1 MDPKKAVVR
10 MRRRAREREKIWL
23 QNGLAIFMDA
33 ILVKILAAFLTLS
46 LVTTRPDAVKTQFDP
61 ARDQAE
67 VTRVL
72 RDGCAHMRKA
82 FDVESLDIDDL
93 IKTAMDDP
101 QAISTEVK
109 VLHGLRFDS
118 LLAVYRQFCNNEEV
132 KNASVDLA
140 EVIRFYNGAV
150 ADLPDHNRLKGARIA
165 DSGGILD
172 AQGERFADL
181 TESNR
186 RVWAPLRDIPVPVQN
201 AFIAAEDRRFYEHKG
216 VDERGLVRA
225 MVSNFARP
233 GRPQGGST
241 ITQQVVKN
249 LLVGDDVTY
258 ERKMREIIVASRLER
273 SLTKAE
279 ILELYLNSI
288 YLGRGAWGIELAARN
303 YFGKPA
309 SALTLQ
315 EGAMLAGLPKG
326 PTYYSPDR
334 HPDRAQERLAYV
346 VSRMQEDGVAGA
358 AAIDSAKLSLPQMVA
373 YAQTAQ
379 RDSGYY
385 FLDHVTHE
393 ARSLAGIATLAAAAT
408 TVRTTVRPDL
418 QRAAEA
424 ALQEGLAQYEL
435 RIGRTEWHGAE
446 ANLTEAVRRIEASM
460 PAAVLEN
467 PVVDSKPLAA
477 ARGPARPADT
487 GTKPARGGNVGKPSP
502 GLGSSGPG
510 SSGPGSSSA
519 PPPYPPP
526 RAGEGRGGSPSGV
539 IGPLPLAAATPLV
552 AKPKP
557 AWQQALQAAHSPLY
571 DVHWSTAI
579 VLPNGGDRGGV
590 RVGLADGR
598 VMSLSSAGLAGR
610 RGLNLYD
617 VVFVK
622 VSDAKGKQ
630 VRVDLRVRPTVQ
642 GAAVILDNKT
652 GGILAMAG
660 GFSYPVSQ
668 LNRVT
673 QAVRQPGSSL
683 KPFTYLAALRRGLQP
698 NTLVRDQAV
707 TLPPIGNS
715 SYAREKD
722 YWSPKNA
729 DGGGG
734 GITTLRR
741 GLENSKNLVTANL
754 LEGGIDSDPG
764 QSLARVCELTID
776 AQIYHDCIAYYPF
789 VLGAQPARLIDM
801 AAFYAAV
808 ATEGRRPS
816 PYSIESIQQNGRA
829 VYAHTPESKWL
840 ALGDRPSFFQLRTM
854 LQGVVARGTAR
865 AIGHLSSYVGGK
877 TGTSDDEND
886 AWFIGFTNDVTVGV
900 WVGYDNAEGK
910 RRTLG
915 NSQTGGRVAVPIF
928 EQIVEA
934 TWASFARKTPLN
946 PPSPEAKK
954 ELVAMQ
960 IDLNSGT
967 LLNEQSPQGF
977 TEYFRLRHGQVAETR
992 YSLVSPNEVAANGPG
1007 DEEAYLR
1014 DPSVGERNYYR
1025 GGPLGGGYY
1034 YSQRPNSN
1042 DLFQG
1047 LFGGLFGQP
1056 QRQVFPPGASPY
1068 GDLRSRSAEDRRW
1081 FPPRRVDPDVPW
1093 RDHQRGDF

>member
-1 MDPKKAVVR
+1 
-10 MRRRAREREKIWL
+10 
-23 QNGLAIFMDA
+23 MDA

-61 ARDQAE
+61 VRDQAE

-82 FDVESLDIDDL
+82 FDVESIDIDDL

-101 QAISTEVK
+101 QAISAEIK
-109 VLHGLRFDS
+109 ALHGLKFDS
-118 LLAVYRQFCNNEEV
+118 LLTVYRQFCKNEDV
-132 KNASVDLA
+132 KNSSIDLA

-172 AQGERFADL
+172 ARGERFADL

-186 RVWAPLRDIPVPVQN
+186 RVWVSLRDIPVHVQN

-216 VDERGLVRA
+216 IDERGLVRA
-225 MVSNFARP
+225 MVSNLARP

-273 SLTKAE
+273 TLTKAE

-358 AAIDSAKLSLPQMVA
+358 TAIDSAKVALPQMVA
-373 YAQTAQ
+373 YTQAQQ

-385 FLDHVTHE
+385 FLDHITRE
-393 ARSLAGIATLAAAAT
+393 ARSLPGVGTLTTAAT
-408 TVRTTVRPDL
+408 SVRTTVRPDL

-424 ALQEGLAQYEL
+424 ALQEGLAQYEI
-435 RIGRTEWHGAE
+435 RSGRTEWHGAE
-446 ANLTEAVRRIEASM
+446 ANLADAVRRIEASM
-460 PAAVLEN
+460 PAPAPEIPAASDPRP
-467 PVVDSKPLAA
+467 PVAT
-477 ARGPARPADT
+477 RGSTRQADA
-487 GTKPARGGNVGKPSP
+487 GAKPARGGNTGKLAPGPGVSGAKAAPSP
-502 GLGSSGPG
+502 PG
-510 SSGPGSSSA
+510 I
-519 PPPYPPP
+519 
-526 RAGEGRGGSPSGV
+526 V
-539 IGPLPLAAATPLV
+539 GPLPLSPAAPPV
-552 AKPKP
+552 VKPKP
-557 AWQQALQAAHSPLY
+557 AWQRALEAARLPLY

-579 VLPNGGDRGGV
+579 VLSSSGDRGGV
-590 RVGLADGR
+590 RVGLPDGR
-598 VMSLSSAGLAGR
+598 IMPLSSAGLAGR

-622 VSDAKGKQ
+622 VSDPKGRQ
-630 VRVDLRVRPTVQ
+630 TRVDLRVRPTVQ

-652 GGILAMAG
+652 GAILAMVG

-698 NTLVRDQAV
+698 NTLVRDQVV

-715 SYAREKD
+715 SHARERD
-722 YWSPKNA
+722 YWTPKNA

-754 LEGGIDSDPG
+754 LDGGIDSDPS

-776 AQIYHDCIAYYPF
+776 AQIYRDCIAYYPF

-816 PYSIESIQQNGRA
+816 PYSIESVEQNGRT
-829 VYAHTPESKWL
+829 VYTHTPEFKWL
-840 ALGDRPSFFQLRTM
+840 ASGDRPSFFQLRTM

-865 AIGHLSSYVGGK
+865 AIGHLSSFVGGK

-886 AWFIGFTNDVTVGV
+886 AWFIGFTNDVTIGV
-900 WVGYDNAEGK
+900 WVGYDNADGK

-915 NSQTGGRVAVPIF
+915 NGQTGGRVAVPIF

-934 TWASFARKTPLN
+934 TWASYARKAPLN

-967 LLNEQSPQGF
+967 PLGDRTGQGF
-977 TEYFRLRHGQVAETR
+977 TEYFRLRHGQIEETQ
-992 YSLVSPNEVAANGPG
+992 YALVSPNEVATDDLG
-1007 DEEAYLR
+1007 DGEAYLR
-1014 DPSVGERNYYR
+1014 DPNPGEPGYYS
-1025 GGPLGGGYY
+1025 GNPGGYY
-1034 YSQRPNSN
+1034 YSDRPNTN
-1042 DLFQG
+1042 GFFQGGG
-1047 LFGGLFGQP
+1047 LFGGLFG
-1056 QRQVFPPGASPY
+1056 RQFFPPPASSYGAPPRPYSGAPGPYGSPPGQYGGAPGQY
-1068 GDLRSRSAEDRRW
+1068 GDLRPRYDDRRW
-1081 FPPRRVDPDVPW
+1081 APPRRVDPDVPW
-1093 RDHQRGDF
+1093 RDHQRGEF

>member
-1 MDPKKAVVR
+1 
-10 MRRRAREREKIWL
+10 
-23 QNGLAIFMDA
+23 MDA

-72 RDGCAHMRKA
+72 RDGCTHMRKA

-101 QAISTEVK
+101 QALSSEVK
-109 VLHGLRFDS
+109 VLHGLKFDS
-118 LLAVYRQFCNNEEV
+118 LLAVYRQFCKNEDV

-150 ADLPDHNRLKGARIA
+150 ADLPDHNRLKGGRIA
-165 DSGGILD
+165 ESGGILD
-172 AQGERFADL
+172 ARGERFADL

-186 RVWAPLRDIPVPVQN
+186 RVWVPLRDIPVPVQQ
-201 AFIAAEDRRFYEHKG
+201 AFIAAEDGRFYEHKG

-225 MVSNFARP
+225 MVSNLARP

-373 YAQTAQ
+373 FTQAQQ

-393 ARSLAGIATLAAAAT
+393 ARSLAGIATLTAAAT

-424 ALQEGLAQYEL
+424 ALQEGLAQYEI
-435 RIGRTEWHGAE
+435 RTGRTEWHGAE
-446 ANLTEAVRRIEASM
+446 ANLADAVRRIEASM
-460 PAAVLEN
+460 PAAVPEA
-467 PVVDSKPLAA
+467 VVV
-477 ARGPARPADT
+477 RGPARPADT
-487 GTKPARGGNVGKPSP
+487 GTKPARSGNVGKLSQGP
-502 GLGSSGPG
+502 GL
-510 SSGPGSSSA
+510 SSA

-526 RAGEGRGGSPSGV
+526 RAGEGRGRGPSGV
-539 IGPLPLAAATPLV
+539 VGPLPLAPATPAV
-552 AKPKP
+552 ARPKP
-557 AWQQALQAAHSPLY
+557 AWQRALEAAHLPLY
-571 DVHWSTAI
+571 DVHWSTAV
-579 VLPNGGDRGGV
+579 VLSKGGDRGGV

-622 VSDAKGKQ
+622 VSDAKSKQ
-630 VRVDLRVRPTVQ
+630 ARADLRVRPTVQ

-668 LNRVT
+668 LNRAT

-715 SYAREKD
+715 PYAREKD

-789 VLGAQPARLIDM
+789 VLGAQPARVIDM

-816 PYSIESIQQNGRA
+816 PYSIESIQQNGRT
-829 VYAHTPESKWL
+829 VYTHTPESKWL
-840 ALGDRPSFFQLRTM
+840 ASGDRPSFFQLRTM

-865 AIGHLSSYVGGK
+865 AIGHLSPYVGGK
-877 TGTSDDEND
+877 TGTSDDGND
-886 AWFIGFTNDVTVGV
+886 AWFIGFTNDVTAGV

-915 NSQTGGRVAVPIF
+915 GSQTGGRVAVPIF

-934 TWASFARKTPLN
+934 TWASYARKTPLN

-960 IDLNSGT
+960 IDLNSGN
-967 LLNEQSPQGF
+967 LLNQQSQQSPQGF
-977 TEYFRLRHGQVAETR
+977 TEYFRLRHGQVAETQ
-992 YSLVSPNEVAANGPG
+992 YSLVSPNEVATNGLG
-1007 DEEAYLR
+1007 DEEAYPR
-1014 DPSVGERNYYR
+1014 DPSVGERSYYG

-1034 YSQRPNSN
+1034 YSQRPSSN
-1042 DLFQG
+1042 DFFPG

-1056 QRQVFPPGASPY
+1056 QRQVFPPNPY

-1093 RDHQRGDF
+1093 RDRQRGDF

>member
-1 MDPKKAVVR
+1 
-10 MRRRAREREKIWL
+10 
-23 QNGLAIFMDA
+23 MDA

-61 ARDQAE
+61 ARDQTE
-67 VTRVL
+67 VTRVM

-101 QAISTEVK
+101 RAISSEVK
-109 VLHGLRFDS
+109 VLHGLKFDS
-118 LLAVYRQFCNNEEV
+118 LLAVYRQFCKNEDV
-132 KNASVDLA
+132 KDTPVDLA

-150 ADLPDHNRLKGARIA
+150 ADLPDHNRLKGAHVA
-165 DSGGILD
+165 DPGGILD
-172 AQGERFADL
+172 ARGERFADL

-186 RVWAPLRDIPVPVQN
+186 RVWVPLRDIPIPVQK
-201 AFIAAEDRRFYEHKG
+201 AFIAAEDRRFFEHKG

-225 MVSNFARP
+225 MVSNLARP

-258 ERKMREIIVASRLER
+258 ERKMREIIVASRLEL

-315 EGAMLAGLPKG
+315 EGAMLAGMPKG

-358 AAIDSAKLSLPQMVA
+358 DSAKLSLPQMVA
-373 YAQTAQ
+373 YSQAQQ

-385 FLDHVTHE
+385 FLDHVTRE
-393 ARSLAGIATLAAAAT
+393 ARSITGIGPLTAPAT

-418 QRAAEA
+418 QHAAEG
-424 ALQEGLAQYEL
+424 ALQEGLAQYEI
-435 RIGRTEWHGAE
+435 RTGRTEWHGAE
-446 ANLTEAVRRIEASM
+446 ANLTDAVRRIAASM
-460 PAAVLEN
+460 PAVAPEL
-467 PVVDSKPLAA
+467 PPASDLKPPAST
-477 ARGPARPADT
+477 RGSARPSDP
-487 GTKPARGGNVGKPSP
+487 GTKPAPGSKVGKLAP
-502 GLGSSGPG
+502 GPG
-510 SSGPGSSSA
+510 ASSPKATATPPGI
-519 PPPYPPP
+519 
-526 RAGEGRGGSPSGV
+526 V
-539 IGPLPLAAATPLV
+539 GPLPLSPAVPQA

-557 AWQQALQAAHSPLY
+557 AWQQALEAAHLPLY

-579 VLPNGGDRGGV
+579 VLSNGGDRGGI
-590 RVGLADGR
+590 RVGLSDGR
-598 VMSLSSAGLAGR
+598 VVPLSSTGLAGR
-610 RGLNLYD
+610 GGLNLYD
-617 VVFVK
+617 LVFVK

-630 VRVDLRVRPTVQ
+630 TRVDLRVRPTVQ
-642 GAAVILDNKT
+642 GASVILDNKT
-652 GGILAMAG
+652 GAVLAMAG

-707 TLPPIGNS
+707 TLPPIGDS
-715 SYAREKD
+715 SHARDKD

-754 LEGGIDSDPG
+754 LDGGIDSDPG

-801 AAFYAAV
+801 AAFYAAI

-816 PYSIESIQQNGRA
+816 PYGIESIQQNGRT
-829 VYAHTPESKWL
+829 VYTHAPDSKWL
-840 ALGDRPSFFQLRTM
+840 ASGDRPSFFQLRTM

-877 TGTSDDEND
+877 TGTSDDAND

-900 WVGYDNAEGK
+900 WVGYDNADGK

-934 TWASFARKTPLN
+934 TWASYARKTPLN

-967 LLNEQSPQGF
+967 LLSEQSPQGF
-977 TEYFRLRHGQVAETR
+977 TEYFRLRHGQVEETQ
-992 YSLVSPNEVAANGPG
+992 YSLVSPNEVAANGVG

-1014 DPSVGERNYYR
+1014 DPNAGERSYH
-1025 GGPLGGGYY
+1025 GGNPFGGGYY
-1034 YSQRPNSN
+1034 YTQRPS
-1042 DLFQG
+1042 DFFQGG

-1056 QRQVFPPGASPY
+1056 QRQVPPPGAGSY
-1068 GDLRSRSAEDRRW
+1068 GDLRSRNAEERRW

>member
-1 MDPKKAVVR
+1 
-10 MRRRAREREKIWL
+10 
-23 QNGLAIFMDA
+23 MDA

-61 ARDQAE
+61 ERDRAE

-82 FDVESLDIDDL
+82 FDIESIDLDDL

-101 QAISTEVK
+101 QAISSEVK
-109 VLHGLRFDS
+109 VLHGLKFNS
-118 LLAVYRQFCNNEEV
+118 LLAVYRQFCKNEN
-132 KNASVDLA
+132 NASVDLA
-140 EVIRFYNGAV
+140 EVIRFYNAAV
-150 ADLPDHNRLKGARIA
+150 ADLPDPSRLKGGRIA
-165 DSGGILD
+165 ESSGILD
-172 AQGERFADL
+172 ARGERFADL

-186 RVWAPLRDIPVPVQN
+186 RVWVPLRDIPVPVQK

-225 MVSNFARP
+225 MVSNLARP

-273 SLTKAE
+273 TLSKAE
-279 ILELYLNSI
+279 ILELYLNTI

-346 VSRMQEDGVAGA
+346 VSRMQEDGVADA
-358 AAIDSAKLSLPQMVA
+358 TAIDSAKVSIPQMVA
-373 YAQTAQ
+373 YSQAPQ

-393 ARSLAGIATLAAAAT
+393 ARSLAGIATLTAAGT

-418 QRAAEA
+418 QRATEA
-424 ALQEGLAQYEL
+424 ALQEGLAQYEI
-435 RIGRTEWHGAE
+435 RAGRTEWHGAE
-446 ANLTEAVRRIEASM
+446 ANLADAVRRIEASM
-460 PAAVLEN
+460 PAAVPES
-467 PVVDSKPLAA
+467 PAVSKSP
-477 ARGPARPADT
+477 ARAPARPADA
-487 GTKPARGGNVGKPSP
+487 GAKPARGGNAGKLPPGPGLSSP
-502 GLGSSGPG
+502 GLPGVGASSVKAPASQSGIVGPM
-510 SSGPGSSSA
+510 
-519 PPPYPPP
+519 
-526 RAGEGRGGSPSGV
+526 
-539 IGPLPLAAATPLV
+539 PLAPAAAPV
-552 AKPKP
+552 VKPKP
-557 AWQQALQAAHSPLY
+557 AWQRALEAAHLPLY

-579 VLPNGGDRGGV
+579 VLSNSGDRGGV
-590 RVGLADGR
+590 RVGLPDGR
-598 VMSLSSAGLAGR
+598 VVPLSSAGLVGR

-622 VSDAKGKQ
+622 VSEGKGRQ
-630 VRVDLRVRPTVQ
+630 TRVDLRVRPTVQ

-652 GGILAMAG
+652 GAILAMAG
-660 GFSYPVSQ
+660 GFSYPLSQ

-683 KPFTYLAALRRGLQP
+683 KPFTYLAALRHGLQP

-707 TLPPIGNS
+707 TLPPIGDS
-715 SYAREKD
+715 SHARDQD

-729 DGGGG
+729 EGDGG

-754 LEGGIDSDPG
+754 LDGGIDYDPS

-776 AQIYHDCIAYYPF
+776 AQIYHDCVAYYPF
-789 VLGAQPARLIDM
+789 ILGAQPARLIDM
-801 AAFYAAV
+801 AAFYAAI

-816 PYSIESIQQNGRA
+816 PYGIESVEQNGRA
-829 VYAHTPESKWL
+829 VYTHAADAKWL
-840 ALGDRPSFFQLRTM
+840 AGGDRPSFFQLRSM

-865 AIGHLSSYVGGK
+865 AIAHLSSYVGGK
-877 TGTSDDEND
+877 TGTSDDGND
-886 AWFIGFTNDVTVGV
+886 AWFIGFTNDVTIGV
-900 WVGYDNAEGK
+900 WVGYDNADGK

-915 NSQTGGRVAVPIF
+915 NSQSGGRVAVPIF
-928 EQIVEA
+928 AQIVEA
-934 TWASFARKTPLN
+934 TWAGYTRKTPLN
-946 PPSPEAKK
+946 PPSPEARK

-960 IDLNSGT
+960 IDLNSGAP
-967 LLNEQSPQGF
+967 LGEGGPGAEGF
-977 TEYFRLRHGQVAETR
+977 TEYFRLRNGQVEQTQYA
-992 YSLVSPNEVAANGPG
+992 LVSPSEVATNGLG
-1007 DEEAYLR
+1007 ND
-1014 DPSVGERNYYR
+1014 DPDGGERGYP
-1025 GGPLGGGYY
+1025 GGSPFGGGYY
-1034 YSQRPNSN
+1034 YGQPRQNPP
-1042 DLFQG
+1042 DFFR

-1056 QRQVFPPGASPY
+1056 QRPVYPPSVGPY
-1068 GDLRSRSAEDRRW
+1068 GDLRSRDTEDRRW

-1093 RDHQRGDF
+1093 RDHQRGDY

>member
-1 MDPKKAVVR
+1 
-10 MRRRAREREKIWL
+10 
-23 QNGLAIFMDA
+23 MDA

-46 LVTTRPDAVKTQFDP
+46 LVTSRPDAVKTQFDP

-67 VTRVL
+67 VIRIM

-101 QAISTEVK
+101 AAISTEIK
-109 VLHGLRFDS
+109 ALHGLKFDS
-118 LLAVYRQFCNNEEV
+118 LLTVYRQFCKNEDV
-132 KNASVDLA
+132 KSAAVDIA

-150 ADLPDHNRLKGARIA
+150 ADLPDPNRLKGIRGAGA
-165 DSGGILD
+165 GGILD
-172 AQGERFADL
+172 ARGERFADL
-181 TESNR
+181 TENNR
-186 RVWAPLRDIPVPVQN
+186 RIWVSLKDIPLHVQK
-201 AFIAAEDRRFYEHKG
+201 AFIAAEDKRFYEHKG

-225 MVSNFARP
+225 MVSNLARP

-273 SLTKAE
+273 TLSKSE

-309 SALTLQ
+309 AALTLQ

-334 HPDRAQERLAYV
+334 HPDRAQERFAYV

-358 AAIDSAKLSLPQMVA
+358 AAIDSAKASLPQLVA
-373 YAQTAQ
+373 YSPAQQ

-385 FLDHVTHE
+385 FLDHVTRE
-393 ARSLAGIATLAAAAT
+393 ARSAAGIATLTAAGT
-408 TVRTTVRPDL
+408 TVHSTIRPDL
-418 QRAAEA
+418 QRATEA
-424 ALQEGLAQYEL
+424 ALQEGLAQYEI
-435 RIGRTEWHGAE
+435 RTGRTEWHGAE
-446 ANLTEAVRRIEASM
+446 ANLSEAVRRIEASM
-460 PAAVLEN
+460 LTAMSEN
-467 PVVDSKPLAA
+467 PVVTDVKPAPT
-477 ARGPARPADT
+477 ARGSTRLVDAGTRPARAGNA
-487 GTKPARGGNVGKPSP
+487 GTLAPGP
-502 GLGSSGPG
+502 GLSGG
-510 SSGPGSSSA
+510 KVK
-519 PPPYPPP
+519 
-526 RAGEGRGGSPSGV
+526 GGVPPSGIV
-539 IGPLPLAAATPLV
+539 GPVPLTPATPPAV
-552 AKPKP
+552 KPKP
-557 AWQQALQAAHSPLY
+557 AWQQALEAAHLPLY
-571 DVHWSTAI
+571 DVHWSPAI
-579 VLPNGGDRGGV
+579 VLSNAADRGGA

-598 VMSLSSAGLAGR
+598 IAPLSSAGLAGR

-622 VSDAKGKQ
+622 ISDTKSKPG
-630 VRVDLRVRPTVQ
+630 RVDLRARPTVQ

-673 QAVRQPGSSL
+673 QAVRQPGSSI

-698 NTLVRDQAV
+698 NTLVRDQSL

-715 SYAREKD
+715 AHARDKD
-722 YWSPKNA
+722 YWSPKND

-754 LEGGIDSDPG
+754 LDGGIDSDPG

-776 AQIYHDCIAYYPF
+776 AQVYRECIAYYPF

-801 AAFYAAV
+801 AAFYSAV

-816 PYSIESIQQNGRA
+816 PYSIESIEQNGNTIYTHA
-829 VYAHTPESKWL
+829 SEVKWL
-840 ALGDRPSFFQLRTM
+840 ASGDRPSFFQLRTM

-865 AIGHLSSYVGGK
+865 AISHLSSYVGGK

-886 AWFIGFTNDVTVGV
+886 AWFIGFTNDVTIGV

-915 NSQTGGRVAVPIF
+915 NGQTGGRVAVPIF

-934 TWASFARKTPLN
+934 AWAKYARKTPLD
-946 PPSPEAKK
+946 PPSPEARK

-960 IDLNSGT
+960 IDLNTGDP
-967 LLNEQSPQGF
+967 LNERTTQGF
-977 TEYFRLRHGQVAETR
+977 TEYFRLRHGQVETTQ
-992 YSLVSPNEVAANGPG
+992 YFLVPPEEVATADIG
-1007 DEEAYLR
+1007 DGEGYLR
-1014 DPSVGERNYYR
+1014 DPNAGDRGYYAN
-1025 GGPLGGGYY
+1025 GPLGGGYY
-1034 YSQRPNSN
+1034 AERPSTGGF
-1042 DLFQG
+1042 FQG
-1047 LFGGLFGQP
+1047 GRPFGFQGGPFGGLFGPP
-1056 QRQVFPPGASPY
+1056 QRQYFPPSAGAYGPPNGGGY

>member
-1 MDPKKAVVR
+1 
-10 MRRRAREREKIWL
+10 
-23 QNGLAIFMDA
+23 MDA
-33 ILVKILAAFLTLS
+33 ILIKILAAFLTLS
-46 LVTTRPDAVKTQFDP
+46 LVTTRPDDVKTQFDP

-67 VTRVL
+67 VIRTM

-82 FDVESLDIDDL
+82 FDVESIDIDDL

-101 QAISTEVK
+101 QAVSTEIK
-109 VLHGLRFDS
+109 ALHGLKFDS
-118 LLAVYRQFCNNEEV
+118 LLTVYRQFCKTEDV
-132 KNASVDLA
+132 KDATVDIA

-165 DSGGILD
+165 DAGGILD
-172 AQGERFADL
+172 ARGERFADL

-186 RVWAPLRDIPVPVQN
+186 RIWVPLQDIPVNVQK

-216 VDERGLVRA
+216 IDERGLVRA
-225 MVSNFARP
+225 MVSNLARP

-273 SLTKAE
+273 SLSKSE
-279 ILELYLNSI
+279 ILQLYLNSI
-288 YLGRGAWGIELAARN
+288 YLGRGAWGVEMAARN
-303 YFGKPA
+303 YFGKSA

-315 EGAMLAGLPKG
+315 EGATLAGLPKG

-346 VSRMQEDGVAGA
+346 VGRMQEDGVAGA
-358 AAIDSAKLSLPQMVA
+358 TVLDSAKVSLPQMIA
-373 YAQTAQ
+373 YSQATQ

-385 FLDHVTHE
+385 FLDHVTRE
-393 ARSLAGIATLAAAAT
+393 ARSLSGIGTLTAPAT
-408 TVRTTVRPDL
+408 TVRTTIRPDL

-424 ALQEGLAQYEL
+424 ALQEGLAQYEI
-435 RIGRTEWHGAE
+435 RTGRTEWHGAE
-446 ANLTEAVRRIEASM
+446 ANLSEAVRRIEASM
-460 PAAVLEN
+460 PRPAPEA
-467 PVVDSKPLAA
+467 PVVSDLKPEVAARGAARPANAGAKSARGGSAGKSSAAQGSSGTKAAAPLSGIVGPQPLAA
-477 ARGPARPADT
+477 AA
-487 GTKPARGGNVGKPSP
+487 
-502 GLGSSGPG
+502 
-510 SSGPGSSSA
+510 A
-519 PPPYPPP
+519 PP
-526 RAGEGRGGSPSGV
+526 
-539 IGPLPLAAATPLV
+539 V

-557 AWQQALQAAHSPLY
+557 AWQQALQAAHLPLY

-579 VLPNGGDRGGV
+579 VLSNGSDRNGV

-598 VMSLSSAGLAGR
+598 VVSLSSSGLAGR

-622 VSDAKGKQ
+622 VSDAKGRQ
-630 VRVDLRVRPTVQ
+630 DRADLRVRPTVQ
-642 GAAVILDNKT
+642 GAAVVLDNKT

-698 NTLVRDQAV
+698 NTLVRDQNL
-707 TLPPIGNS
+707 TLPPIDRS
-715 SYAREKD
+715 ARTRDKD
-722 YWSPKNA
+722 YWTPKNA

-754 LEGGIDSDPG
+754 LDGGIDSDPG

-776 AQIYHDCIAYYPF
+776 AQVYRDCVAYYPF
-789 VLGAQPARLIDM
+789 ILGAQPARLIDV
-801 AAFYAAV
+801 AAFYVAV
-808 ATEGRRPS
+808 ATEGRRPT
-816 PYSIESIQQNGRA
+816 PYSIESVEQNGRTT
-829 VYAHTPESKWL
+829 YTHTPEAKWL
-840 ALGDRPSFFQLRTM
+840 ASGDRPSFFQLRTM

-865 AIGHLSSYVGGK
+865 AIGNLSSYVGGK

-886 AWFIGFTNDVTVGV
+886 AWFIGFTNDVTIGV
-900 WVGYDNAEGK
+900 WVGYDNAESK

-915 NSQTGGRVAVPIF
+915 NGQTGGRVAVPIF
-928 EQIVEA
+928 AQIVEA
-934 TWASFARKTPLN
+934 TWANYARKTPLN
-946 PPSPEAKK
+946 PPSPDARK

-967 LLNEQSPQGF
+967 PLSEGSTQGF
-977 TEYFRLRHGQVAETR
+977 TEYFRLRHGQVEETQ
-992 YSLVSPNEVAANGPG
+992 YFLVSPDEVATNDLG
-1007 DEEAYLR
+1007 DGEAYVR
-1014 DPSVGERNYYR
+1014 DPNAGNQGYYT
-1025 GGPLGGGYY
+1025 GSPYGGYY
-1034 YSQRPNSN
+1034 YYPERPNTRGYFPG
-1042 DLFQG
+1042 D

-1056 QRQVFPPGASPY
+1056 QRQFVPPPGGGAY
-1068 GDLRSRSAEDRRW
+1068 GDLRPRSSEDRRW
-1081 FPPRRVDPDVPW
+1081 IPPRRIDPDLQW
-1093 RDHQRGDF
+1093 LERHREY